1 MSKIV
6 YKRMDNYDSE
16 KAGLNP
22 VFIVT
27 RYRTVRTDA
36 GRINQEKIVTK
47 EEFENMIPL
56 RDRRYLYEG
65 YRLGEDLE
73 VYYETEDH
81 EFINLPMFLMKDP
94 AGLLQKIE
102 YVNLKYRDPDRGFD
116 ASIVSRPRTM
126 TTLIHPT
133 LNWDLNYNTS
143 KISYFTRYE
152 KQNINDP
159 LTLDN
164 LIEVVGRREPA
175 SQRLSDEDIITII
188 ESHYNDKKDDLVV
201 SKRVRENIILN
212 RNKDTSDLLR
222 KWLKKN
228 NISYYNFLNRI
239 HNDNTDDDTEI
250 TIDKNKIFNKLFIDE
265 LSVERVA
272 DLFDVSKFYITELLD
287 VRQSDDLV
295 KWCIENKI
303 SNILKVHETE
313 WLKVHKKELFE
324 MYIGMPE
331 RTEPKPAPALIE
343 FKKKNEEVTPLL
355 MKSGKED
362 IKEDIL
368 IESKPV
374 IENKIETVVEQEI
387 KTNNDM
393 DIIIK
398 IRGGK
403 VIVEIENLNK

>member
-1 MSKIV
+1 MGKIT
-6 YKRMDNYDSE
+6 YKRMEIYDSE
-16 KAGLNP
+16 KAGLKP

-27 RYRTVRTDA
+27 RYRTVRNSA
-36 GRINQEKIVTK
+36 GRINEEKIVTK

-65 YRLGEDLE
+65 YKLGEDLE

-81 EFINLPMFLMKDP
+81 EFTNLPMFLMKDP

-116 ASIVSRPRTM
+116 AAIVSRPRTM

-152 KQNINDP
+152 KRNINDP

-164 LIEVVGRREPA
+164 LVEVVGRREPA

-212 RNKDTSDLLR
+212 RNKDTSNLLR

-239 HNDNTDDDTEI
+239 HKDNTDDDTEI
-250 TIDKNKIFNKLFIDE
+250 TIDKNKIFDKLFIDK
-265 LSVERVA
+265 LNVERVA
-272 DLFDVSKFYITELLD
+272 DLFDVSKFYITELMD

-295 KWCIENKI
+295 KWCVDNKI
-303 SNILKVHETE
+303 KNVLKVHEIA

-324 MYIGMPE
+324 MYTGTPTK
-331 RTEPKPAPALIE
+331 TEHKPVLIE
-343 FKKKNEEVTPLL
+343 LKNKDKEVTPLL
-355 MKSGKED
+355 IPK
-362 IKEDIL
+362 KEDIL
-368 IESKPV
+368 IENKPI
-374 IENKIETVVEQEI
+374 IENKIETVVEQNI
-387 KTNNDM
+387 KANNDM
-393 DIIIK
+393 DIMIK